1 MAASYKVTKISR
13 SIGVDYRDKSERGI
27 KWGKKEGGEEENK
40 RNKGKR
46 KKRNG
51 NKNAYAIRRPCYET
65 EAREFPFPVGGK
77 FHLDEEES
85 FLRFQKP

>member
-27 KWGKKEGGEEENK
+27 KWGKKEGGKKKIRE
-40 RNKGKR
+40 
-46 KKRNG
+46 KRNG

-65 EAREFPFPVGGK
+65 EAREFPFPADGK

-85 FLRFQKP
+85 FLRFQRP

>member
-27 KWGKKEGGEEENK
+27 KWEKRREGKKKIREG
-40 RNKGKR
+40 
-46 KKRNG
+46 KRNG

-65 EAREFPFPVGGK
+65 ETREFPFPAGGK

-85 FLRFQKP
+85 FLRFQRP